1 LPKSALR
8 ILHVTP
14 FYFSEQSVIGGGER
28 YVNNLC
34 AAVGLAAQE
43 TAVRSDVL
51 SFGSAAQTVAMG
63 PDSTLHVLAAH
74 SDHLMSCAGAAF
86 DALIDDYDV
95 VHIHQCLLPF
105 GFFVAARARMAGKL
119 VIGTDHG
126 GGESPLLEMFP
137 VVGGMY
143 DCFHAQSHY
152 AAAAFTQMKT
162 PVAVIRG
169 PVDDLAFPL
178 DLRLRDP
185 DRIVAIG
192 RILPHKGFEEAIDAL
207 PPGRQ
212 LTIIGRK
219 YDDRYF
225 DFLQGRA
232 SGKHVAFE
240 TALDDAAVKARIG
253 GAGLFVHTGLHR
265 SYDGN
270 FHAKPELLALTPLEA
285 MCCGTP
291 AVVSGAGALPEL
303 ACLDGCRVY
312 ADRDELA
319 QLMRGF
325 RSGAGAPGPADI
337 NADVVAKYGL
347 KQFGLAYL
355 GLIERLIAGR

>member
-1 LPKSALR
+1 M
-8 ILHVTP
+8 
-14 FYFSEQSVIGGGER
+14 IGGGER
-28 YVNNLC
+28 YVNNVC
-34 AAVGLAAQE
+34 AAVRIASQDPE
-43 TAVRSDVL
+43 TRSDVL
-51 SFGSAAQTVAMG
+51 SFGSSAQTMAMG
-63 PDSTLHVLAAH
+63 SASVLNILPASA
-74 SDHLMSCAGAAF
+74 DHLMSCAGAAF
-86 DALIDDYDV
+86 DKLIDDYDV

-105 GFFVAARARMAGKL
+105 GFFVAARARMAGKV

-137 VVGGMY
+137 VVGGMF
-143 DCFHAQSHY
+143 DCFHAQSQF

-162 PVAVIRG
+162 PVEVIRG
-169 PVDDLAFPL
+169 PVDDLAFPI
-178 DLRLRDP
+178 DFRLRDP
-185 DRIVAIG
+185 DKIVAVG

-207 PPGRQ
+207 PSGRQ

-219 YDDRYF
+219 YDNRYF
-225 DFLQGRA
+225 DFLQGRTG
-232 SGKHVAFE
+232 GKNVVFE
-240 TALDDAAVKARIG
+240 TTLDDAAVKARIG

-291 AVVSGAGALPEL
+291 AVVSRAGALPEL
-303 ACLDGCRVY
+303 VFLDGCRVY
-312 ADRDELA
+312 SDRDDLA
-319 QLMRGF
+319 QLMGGF
-325 RSGAGAPGPADI
+325 RSGAGAPDPAEI

-355 GLIERLIAGR
+355 NLIERLIAGS